1 MRYLRSYGLVFL
13 LLLIAAPGHT
23 QADGRLIDWDQV
35 TSAHVQP
42 RNVTIWLPPGYD
54 TSHRRYPVIYMHDG
68 QNIFVP
74 GRAYGG
80 EEWGVDEAMSRMIA
94 ARRTRGA
101 IIVGVWNTSLRGR
114 EYLPANVVAALP
126 EAERARVLASHGGHS
141 LADAYLRFLVS
152 ELKPR
157 IDREFRTLAGARH
170 TSIIGSSMGGL
181 ISLYALGEYPRV
193 FGQAAA
199 VSIHWPLGDPR
210 QGLGADP
217 LVVANAFRVWLAS
230 SNPDARRNRL
240 YVDIGD
246 QTLDAYY
253 PPYQAAMVPVFE
265 EHGWRNGSR
274 FALRTYPGTSHNEAA
289 WRARV
294 ETPLAFLLGLRN

>member
-1 MRYLRSYGLVFL
+1 MVHRLLALLML
-13 LLLIAAPGHT
+13 LLAVPAAA
-23 QADGRLIDWDQV
+23 QADGRLIDWEDV

-54 TSHRRYPVIYMHDG
+54 ASRRRYPVIYMQDG
-68 QNIFVP
+68 QNVFVP

-80 EEWGVDEAMSRMIA
+80 EEWGVDEALSRMIA
-94 ARRTRGA
+94 NGRTRGA
-101 IIVGVWNTSLRGR
+101 IVVGVWNTNLRGR
-114 EYLPANVVAALP
+114 EYLPAAVVANLP
-126 EAERARVLASHGGHS
+126 EAERVRVLATHNGPS
-141 LADAYLRFLVS
+141 LADAYLRFLVN

-157 IDREFRTLAGARH
+157 IDREFRTLDGPRQ
-170 TSIIGSSMGGL
+170 TSIMGSSMGGL
-181 ISLYALGEYPRV
+181 ISLYALGEYPEW

-210 QGLGADP
+210 EGQGADP
-217 LVVANAFRVWLAS
+217 MAVAVAFERWLQS
-230 SNPDARRNRL
+230 STVSPRRNRL

-253 PPYQAAMVPVFE
+253 PPYHLGVLSVLRAR
-265 EHGWRNGSR
+265 GWREGR
-274 FALRTYPGTSHNEAA
+274 AFMPRVFLGAAHNEAA

>member
-1 MRYLRSYGLVFL
+1 MIARLFAFLIFVFAVP
-13 LLLIAAPGHT
+13 AAA
-23 QADGRLIDWDQV
+23 QADGRLVDWEGV

-54 TSHRRYPVIYMHDG
+54 SSRRRYPVIYIHDG

-80 EEWGVDEAMSRMIA
+80 EEWGVDEALSRMVA
-94 ARRTRGA
+94 AGRTRGA
-101 IIVGVWNTSLRGR
+101 IVVGVWNTTLRGR
-114 EYLPANVVAALP
+114 EYLPAGVVAALP
-126 EAERARVLASHGGHS
+126 AAERARVEATHGGAS

-157 IDREFRTLAGARH
+157 IDREFRTRPDRQH
-170 TSIIGSSMGGL
+170 TGIMGSSMGGL
-181 ISLYALGEYPRV
+181 ISLYALGEHPDV

-199 VSIHWPLGDPR
+199 LSIHWPLGDPR
-210 QGLGADP
+210 QGQGADP
-217 LVVANAFRVWLAS
+217 AMVARAF
-230 SNPDARRNRL
+230 SNWVGLHRFRSNRSRL

-246 QTLDAYY
+246 QTLDAFY
-253 PPYQAAMVPVFE
+253 PPYQAALLPLLT
-265 EHGWRNGSR
+265 RYGSR
-274 FALRTYPGTSHNEAA
+274 EPRNLAIRTFPGTAHNEAA

-294 ETPLAFLLGLRN
+294 ETPLAFLLRLRN